1 MKSDKY
7 AKVNL
12 PPGEA
17 DAALQGAPNPF
28 DLESLRVPPNYR
40 QTGKTKAVRF
50 KIRTSQRAP
59 REKFIRVHP
68 FDLKT
73 GDWCFQALMY
83 EYSEDGTIDK
93 TNYIVP
99 AGCEAFE
106 LIEAKLQLFMIVAA
120 VTRKGDLFL
129 WEIKA
134 PDPDGD
140 SRSYDW
146 HRTKLACA
154 SQAVDRW
161 VTVEANTSQG
171 AYECFPPESE
181 LPEPKW
187 PDLAFPKML
196 ELAYRDRIIRDR
208 DHPVIK
214 DILGIA

>member
-1 MKSDKY
+1 MGTNRNAESQVPSDK
-7 AKVNL
+7 AH
-12 PPGEA
+12 
-17 DAALQGAPNPF
+17 AALPAAPDPF

-68 FDLKT
+68 FDLET

-83 EYSEDGTIDK
+83 EYIEDGTIDK
-93 TNYIVP
+93 TTYIVP

-106 LIEAKLQLFMIVAA
+106 LIEAKLQLFMILAA

-146 HRTKLACA
+146 HRTKLESAN
-154 SQAVDRW
+154 QAVNRW
-161 VTVEANTSQG
+161 VSVEANTSQG

-181 LPEPKW
+181 LPEPRW
-187 PDLAFPKML
+187 PDLSFPKMI

-208 DHPVIK
+208 EHPVIK